1 MSSAYFQILRYMEVR
16 RYLHVLSLKT
26 LVTSSVALSAV
37 LAVIAFLYHDWM
49 WLIIDII
56 CVVLLVLPHV
66 RDLGY
71 YYNRNIAGMTM
82 LAPVLALVLHVA
94 NYYMSFEA
102 ELFWQVN
109 LYTYLT
115 SAIQAYQCFILG
127 FMLAILMDRSFNLV
141 MTIPWMVVFALTF
154 AMTLSALDM
163 FFTFGVLYA
172 EGYPVFNSDFY
183 DADRYTN
190 SILMAT
196 PVASTVV
203 TAILTVL
210 MMIRGRGKDK
220 DFFIAGEADA

>member
-1 MSSAYFQILRYMEVR
+1 
-16 RYLHVLSLKT
+16 
-26 LVTSSVALSAV
+26 
-37 LAVIAFLYHDWM
+37 
-49 WLIIDII
+49 
-56 CVVLLVLPHV
+56 
-66 RDLGY
+66 
-71 YYNRNIAGMTM
+71 
-82 LAPVLALVLHVA
+82 
-94 NYYMSFEA
+94 
-102 ELFWQVN
+102 
-109 LYTYLT
+109 
-115 SAIQAYQCFILG
+115 
-127 FMLAILMDRSFNLV
+127 MDRSFNLV

>member
-94 NYYMSFEA
+94 NYYMSFVA

-115 SAIQAYQCFILG
+115 SAIQAYQCFLLG
-127 FMLAILMDRSFNLV
+127 FMLSVVMDRSYGLT
-141 MTIPWMVVFALTF
+141 MTIPWMIVFALTF
-154 AMTLSALDM
+154 AMSLSALDM
-163 FFTFGVLYA
+163 FFTFGLMYA
-172 EGYPVFNSDFY
+172 EGFPVFNEDFV
-183 DADRYTN
+183 DNDRYTN
-190 SILMAT
+190 PLLMST
-196 PVASTVV
+196 PVASTFV
-203 TAILTVL
+203 TAVLAVL
-210 MMIRGRGKDK
+210 MSIRGRGKSK
-220 DFFIAGEADA
+220 DFFIEEVSA